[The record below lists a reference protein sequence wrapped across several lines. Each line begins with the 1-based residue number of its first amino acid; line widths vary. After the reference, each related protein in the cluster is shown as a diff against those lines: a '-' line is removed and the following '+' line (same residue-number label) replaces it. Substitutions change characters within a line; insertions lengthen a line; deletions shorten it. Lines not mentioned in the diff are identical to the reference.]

1 MENTFNK
8 VRSLILENGNSSF
21 LDSDQVFSTK
31 VALETANTMLL
42 LEENDENVKIT
53 MSFFELFDN
62 TYCAFRID
70 KNQNTYKLIGETF
83 ENENFEITD
92 KKRVLKVFKNE
103 SFRPLKTR

>member
-21 LDSDQVFSTK
+21 LDPDQVFSTK

-70 KNQNTYKLIGETF
+70 KNQSSYQLVGETLENDNFEIIDQKRVLEVF
-83 ENENFEITD
+83 ENESLTQ
-92 KKRVLKVFKNE
+92 KKR
-103 SFRPLKTR
+103 